1 MRRAIFIAEV
11 KNPNNRNRLL
21 TDKLG
26 DGETVYKIPD
36 ELWDRYRLLIA
47 YGAVRHWNF
56 EARGRGRYYKYTLRF
71 K

>member
-21 TDKLG
+21 TEKLG

-36 ELWDRYRLLIA
+36 ELWDRYSIHELLL
-47 YGAVRHWNF
+47 
-56 EARGRGRYYKYTLRF
+56 T
-71 K
+71 

>member
-21 TDKLG
+21 TEKLG

-36 ELWDRYRLLIA
+36 ELWDRYSRL
-47 YGAVRHWNF
+47 AVIHKKNSL
-56 EARGRGRYYKYTLRF
+56 GRGIIGLPHIA
-71 K
+71 